1 MKRDPR
7 LSGAASLLGALLL
20 SEACARLS
28 GAPASTPSDAALA
41 KGQQVYVT
49 YCQSCHG
56 DAKGNGRQPNVA
68 SHGPDGH
75 TWHHSDR
82 DLTEIVEQGSDSPT
96 SRMMRE
102 MMGPPDTPRMPAWKG
117 TLSYDD
123 IRAVLA
129 YIKTFWT
136 PEQRRLQQESPMM
149 P

>member
-1 MKRDPR
+1 MKRASR
-7 LSGAASLLGALLL
+7 LFGVAVLVGAPLFF
-20 SEACARLS
+20 EACGRLA
-28 GAPASTPSDAALA
+28 GAPQATSSDAALA
-41 KGQQVYVT
+41 KGRQVYAT

-56 DAKGNGRQPNVA
+56 DATGNGRQPNVA

-82 DLTEIVEQGSDSPT
+82 DLTEIVEQGSDSPA

-117 TLSYDD
+117 TLSDDD
-123 IRAVLA
+123 IRAVIA